1 MIEYLNLRQAG
12 ISRAEFDHCHD
23 YVKLAQSTHRSNYR
37 QDPVNLWLV
46 TDSLDDLNTIDQ
58 PVAKARAQTSV
69 GLMFYNGQ
77 LWVEPNRPKVDILRT
92 LIHEIAH
99 AYTAS
104 QSHGPK
110 WRYTFGVAMAKWM
123 HDDGYSESEIL
134 FNLAVYVSR
143 YMRYRQF
150 TPQGNYN
157 SLSAF
162 ENRRFAERQKIMRA
176 AKKVF

>member
-1 MIEYLNLRQAG
+1 MIEFFNLAQAG
-12 ISRAEFDHCHD
+12 ISRDEFDRCHD

-46 TDSLDDLNTIDQ
+46 TDRLDDLNTIDQ
-58 PVAKARAQTSV
+58 PVAKARMQTSV
-69 GLMFYNGQ
+69 GLMFGNGQ
-77 LWVEPNRPKVDILRT
+77 LWVEPNRPKVDIVRT

-123 HDDGYSESEIL
+123 HDDGYNEVIMEYYL
-134 FNLAVYVSR
+134 TAYVSR
-143 YMRYRQF
+143 YMKYRQF
-150 TPQGNYN
+150 TPQGAYN
-157 SLSAF
+157 SLRAF
-162 ENRRFAERQKIMRA
+162 EDRRYAERQKIMRA